1 MHKFQRWSTFEIRIK
16 YSYKFISFLW
26 LPFSLSLFRTA
37 FPTAN
42 ATQVTELF
50 QILLIHVLMGEYKLF
65 KVAVNPYY
73 FATLKLFK
81 SGNKYKW
88 CIIAKKFGVYINW
101 PTLTKIELAGIK
113 KHSKI
118 NWMKIIKLMGQMNW
132 VFIIANRDAFIHI
145 FYSTALNPIN

>member
-1 MHKFQRWSTFEIRIK
+1 MINVWDQNKIFLQIYFLLMIRK
-16 YSYKFISFLW
+16 MGDYPKPY
-26 LPFSLSLFRTA
+26 
-37 FPTAN
+37 
-42 ATQVTELF
+42 TQVTELF

-118 NWMKIIKLMGQMNW
+118 NWMKIIKLMMGQMNW